1 MTQKECRRECDDISM
16 NFLLRV
22 VVNACAIWVAAWI
35 LPGVAIEGNQVV
47 EDQTGTIAATIIS
60 YLVVGLIFGLAN
72 AFIKPILSFVSAPV
86 TCLTLGLFS
95 IVINAVILALTSW
108 LSGFTPFEFT
118 IDSFFPSAIIAAV
131 IVSIVSAL
139 LGWLVPE
146 RSTERD

>member
-1 MTQKECRRECDDISM
+1 M

-22 VVNACAIWVAAWI
+22 AVNACAIWVAAWI

-72 AFIKPILSFVSAPV
+72 AFIKPILSFVSAPI

-95 IVINAVILALTSW
+95 IIINAVILALTSW

>member
-1 MTQKECRRECDDISM
+1 M

-47 EDQTGTIAATIIS
+47 EDQTGTIAAMIIS
-60 YLVVGLIFGLAN
+60 YLVIGLIFGLAN
-72 AFIKPILSFVSAPV
+72 AFIKPILSFVSAPI

-146 RSTERD
+146 QSTERD

>member
-1 MTQKECRRECDDISM
+1 M

-22 VVNACAIWVAAWI
+22 VVNTCAIWVAAWI

-72 AFIKPILSFVSAPV
+72 AFIKPILSFVSAPI

-95 IVINAVILALTSW
+95 IIINAVILALTSW

>member
-1 MTQKECRRECDDISM
+1 M

-47 EDQTGTIAATIIS
+47 EDQTGTIAATIVA

>member
-1 MTQKECRRECDDISM
+1 M